1 MFDLETI
8 FILAIVAVIDSV
20 CMFFICTTHS
30 FGLLVASCMFAGV
43 LSAGVLLIIAAP
55 IAGLIIDKLEA

>member
-1 MFDLETI
+1 MFDLETL
-8 FILAIVAVIDSV
+8 FILAIVAIIDAV
-20 CMFFICTTHS
+20 CLFFICTTQS

-55 IAGLIIDKLEA
+55 VAAFIVSKM

>member
-1 MFDLETI
+1 MFDIETF
-8 FILAIVAVIDSV
+8 FILAIVAIIDAV
-20 CMFFICTTHS
+20 CLFFICTTQS

-55 IAGLIIDKLEA
+55 VAAFIVSKM